1 MQSYIRKNTWKSTE
15 NKGSNRILLL
25 WTRVGILM
33 SFLKHKL
40 TCEVKSQSHLQPK
53 WDCFKGR
60 VWEQLRFPHF
70 PGLLLKPVDSS
81 WGLDALMER
90 AGSRVEG

>member
-60 VWEQLRFPHF
+60 VWEQLRFPPLSWLASEASGQQLG
-70 PGLLLKPVDSS
+70 PGC
-81 WGLDALMER
+81 LDG
-90 AGSRVEG
+90 AGRL